1 MFNQNMFIHK
11 NSPMLIV
18 RNHTFLFLG
27 GIVKT
32 TNMKNKMANNT
43 THDLK
48 PNMIMLITIIHHK
61 KMLGKKHV
69 VTYPCLLIQ
78 GHLSF

>member
-43 THDLK
+43 THGLR

-61 KMLGKKHV
+61 KMLGEKHV